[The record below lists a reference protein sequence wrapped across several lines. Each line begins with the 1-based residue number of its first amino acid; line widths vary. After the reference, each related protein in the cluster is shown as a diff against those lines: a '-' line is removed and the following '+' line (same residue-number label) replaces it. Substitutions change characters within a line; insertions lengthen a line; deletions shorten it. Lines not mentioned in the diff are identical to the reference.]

1 MSTATL
7 YIGFTRRKNGN
18 SNTMDDADHTLTSP
32 LTGGLYAGPP
42 ILALTVLWHP
52 DLARI
57 GEQYLEPDGGKTVE
71 VSRFLP
77 LFARPGKD
85 GLGLGHGGV
94 SRQPLRLALE
104 AGAGLSVTPPE
115 SRMAVEVNGVEL
127 QGPVVLE
134 PAQLERGVVL
144 GLGRSILLCI
154 HWTDRLPRDN
164 PVPGLLG
171 ISSPAIQV
179 RDLIRTVA
187 ATELPVLL
195 LGETGTGKEVAA
207 RALHALGLRAHK
219 PLVSVNMAV
228 MNEGLAAAELFGTTR
243 GAYTGAQSARSGLF
257 AEADGATLFLDE
269 IGNTPP
275 NVQPML
281 LRVLESGQYRVVGGD
296 TERSSNARVI
306 AATDQDLAAQDFNQA
321 LLRRL
326 ERFVITLPPL
336 RARREDIGV
345 LLVHALVQSPSIGPG
360 AAPLL
365 PFAFVSACA
374 NYDWPGNVRQL
385 SHVLARALLLAQA
398 GQMPLF
404 EALVGGVRQPQQ
416 QAAAMLPAAAP
427 AKRRALD
434 AFEDEEVMAALHNN
448 GWQIQ
453 GAAAEL
459 GISRPSMY
467 KLIEGHP
474 AIRRP
479 EAIAEEE
486 LKQALEKGGAD
497 VERCAALLLTP
508 AEALRRH
515 LRGLGLLR

>member
-1 MSTATL
+1 MFDS
-7 YIGFTRRKNGN
+7 
-18 SNTMDDADHTLTSP
+18 DHTFTSP
-32 LTGGLYAGPP
+32 LSGIPYAGPP

-57 GEQYLEPDGGKTVE
+57 GEQYLEPDAGQAVE

-94 SRQPLRLALE
+94 SRQPLRLARE
-104 AGAGLSVTPPE
+104 AGGGLSIIPPD

-127 QGPVVLE
+127 QGPAVLE
-134 PAQLERGVVL
+134 PGQLDSGVVL

-171 ISSPAIQV
+171 VSSTAIQV
-179 RDLIRTVA
+179 RELIRTVA
-187 ATELPVLL
+187 PTELPVLL

-207 RALHALGLRAHK
+207 RAIHALGLRAGK
-219 PLVSVNMAV
+219 PLVAVNMAV

-243 GAYTGAQSARSGLF
+243 GAYTGAQTARTGLF

-269 IGNTPP
+269 IGNTPA

-296 TERSSNARVI
+296 TDRRSSARVI
-306 AATDQDLAAQDFNQA
+306 AATDQDLAGHDFNQA

-326 ERFVITLPPL
+326 ERFVIELPPL
-336 RARREDIGV
+336 RTRREDIGV
-345 LLVHALVQSPSIGPG
+345 LLAHALAQ
-360 AAPLL
+360 AAATGGSVPAALL

-385 SHVLARALLLAQA
+385 SHVLGRALLLAQG
-398 GQMPLF
+398 GQVPLF
-404 EALVGGVRQPQQ
+404 EALVGVRNPAHTLQPA
-416 QAAAMLPAAAP
+416 QATAPVAAP
-427 AKRRALD
+427 VKRRALD
-434 AFEDEEVMAALHNN
+434 AFSDDEVVSALHNN

-479 EAIAEEE
+479 EAIGRDE
-486 LKQALEKGGAD
+486 LEHALAQGGGD
-497 VERCAALLLTP
+497 VERCAAALLTP

-515 LRGLGLLR
+515 LRGLGLLG